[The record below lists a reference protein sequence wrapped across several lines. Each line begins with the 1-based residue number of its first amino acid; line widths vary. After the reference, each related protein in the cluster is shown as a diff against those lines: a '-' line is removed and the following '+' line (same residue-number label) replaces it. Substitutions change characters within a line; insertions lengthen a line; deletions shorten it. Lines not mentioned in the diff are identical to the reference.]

1 MTAQRYKPLF
11 ERRRPGAYR
20 ISLCAIRY
28 ARGLVEVFHGDAGGQ
43 SRNKFVS
50 THFRYLGDAL
60 YREPLSPQHYR
71 VAGFILGLRS
81 EVNADHIHR
90 HPADNRHFPAID
102 QHRRARRC
110 RARITVAI
118 AHRHHAET
126 GIALA
131 DPVPP

>member
-71 VAGFILGLRS
+71 VAGFILACGPRS
-81 EVNADHIHR
+81 TQIISIATRPTIGTSRPLTSTGVPDGA
-90 HPADNRHFPAID
+90 
-102 QHRRARRC
+102 AR
-110 RARITVAI
+110 
-118 AHRHHAET
+118 
-126 GIALA
+126 G
-131 DPVPP
+131 